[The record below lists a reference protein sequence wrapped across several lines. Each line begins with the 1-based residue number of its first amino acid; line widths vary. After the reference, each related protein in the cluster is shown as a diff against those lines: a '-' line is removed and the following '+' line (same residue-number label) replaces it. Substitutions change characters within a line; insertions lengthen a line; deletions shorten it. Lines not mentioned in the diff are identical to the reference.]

1 MRKISTLLLILV
13 LLIASSIATF
23 LPVNAES
30 KTITVPDNYP
40 TIQAA
45 IGNASAGDT
54 IFVRKGTYNENIVID
69 KPLSLTGEDSQETI
83 IKGNYYRFGFQS
95 WTILVKADDV
105 SILGFTITGT
115 SFGIQTLGG
124 SYGYSAS
131 RCRII
136 GNNIENNFENGIFI
150 YSGEDHTIKGNNITG
165 NGMDGISIS
174 FSNCA
179 ISENN
184 ITENKQR
191 GISVTGSNEVIINQN
206 NISGNGIDEHTP
218 SDLKGGLQLQSTGP
232 FYVYGN
238 NITYNQGCGV
248 QFEYCSNAL
257 VYQNNIEHNDIGVD
271 LDNLILTSEATAG
284 SGNVVFNNN
293 LINNSENAFV
303 DHVNPTDISNI
314 PDAIGNGTDIVLWD
328 NGTIGNYWSDYLS
341 RYPNAAEV
349 DTSGIGNTPYIVD
362 ENNTDHY
369 PLTQQVDISTA
380 SPPPSTPRSILT
392 ELIAIAAITSIVMG
406 IILLIYFKKRKH

>member
-1 MRKISTLLLILV
+1 MLLILV
-13 LLIASSIATF
+13 LLTASSIATF
-23 LPVNAES
+23 LPVKAES
-30 KTITVPDNYP
+30 KTITVPDDYP
-40 TIQAA
+40 IIQAA
-45 IGNASAGDT
+45 IGNATAGDT

-69 KPLSLTGEDSQETI
+69 KPLSLAGEDSQETI
-83 IKGNYYRFGFQS
+83 IKGNYYRFGPFYTVS
-95 WTILVKADDV
+95 VKADDV
-105 SILGFTITGT
+105 VISGFTITGT

-124 SYGYSAS
+124 SYGYSSS

-136 GNNIENNFENGIFI
+136 GNNIKNNFENGIFI
-150 YSGEDHTIKGNNITG
+150 DSGENHVITGNNISG

-184 ITENKQR
+184 ITENKGR
-191 GISVTGSNEVIINQN
+191 GISVTGSNEIIINQN
-206 NISGNGIDEHTP
+206 NISGNGIGENTP
-218 SDLKGGLQLQSTGP
+218 SDYKGGLQLQWNGP

-248 QFEYCSNAL
+248 QFEYCSKAL
-257 VYQNNIEHNDIGVD
+257 VYQNDIEHNDIGVK
-271 LDNLILTSEATAG
+271 LDNLILTSGATTG

-293 LINNSENAFV
+293 LVDNSENAFV
-303 DHVNPTDISNI
+303 EHNNPTDINSI
-314 PDAIGNGTDIVLWD
+314 VDAIGNGTDTVSWD

-349 DTSGIGNTPYIVD
+349 DTSGIGDTPYMVD

-369 PLTQQVDISTA
+369 PLMQQVDISTA
-380 SPPPSTPRSILT
+380 SPQPSTPRSILT
-392 ELIAIAAITSIVMG
+392 LLIAIATTTSIAVG
-406 IILLIYFKKRKH
+406 IILLVYFKKRKR